1 MGITGSSVKLAKH
14 LLRENLAAWQQ
25 IIAPFFDSFSI
36 GDNVEPPMPTYA
48 PLEDIP
54 CLPSPRRPMD
64 WKDLNRFGRTDRGDA
79 FYETCLEY
87 SQVLWRKRL
96 PARAILCLDRA
107 WGSDLEGSEPI
118 LGQWPLPY
126 AALVYILQ
134 NAPADAFLGNPRV
147 HFQHY
152 ADRLGEPR
160 IEQRKWRSWACWA
173 LTRAARPELPGD
185 PKHDVEE
192 PSLDRIAREL
202 DAHGHPGETDLWRN
216 LLDSLPPREP

>member
-1 MGITGSSVKLAKH
+1 MPPSSP
-14 LLRENLAAWQQ
+14 
-25 IIAPFFDSFSI
+25 IS
-36 GDNVEPPMPTYA
+36 
-48 PLEDIP
+48 DIP
-54 CLPSPRRPMD
+54 YLPSPQRSMD
-64 WKDLNRFGRTDRGDA
+64 WRDLNRFGRTDRGAA

-87 SQVLWRKRL
+87 SQALWRKAL

-107 WGSDLEGSEPI
+107 WGADLTGNEPI
-118 LGQWPLPY
+118 LESWPLPY
-126 AALVYILQ
+126 QALVHILQ
-134 NAPADAFLGNPRV
+134 CAPEDAFLGNPRV

-192 PSLDRIAREL
+192 PSLDRIAAEL
-202 DAHGHPGETDLWRN
+202 DQHGHRGETALWRSI
-216 LLDSLPPREP
+216 LDTLPPLQP